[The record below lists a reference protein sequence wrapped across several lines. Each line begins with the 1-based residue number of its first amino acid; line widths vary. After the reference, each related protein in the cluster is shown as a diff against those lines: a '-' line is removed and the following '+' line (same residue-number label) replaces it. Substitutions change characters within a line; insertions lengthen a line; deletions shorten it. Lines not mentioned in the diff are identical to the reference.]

1 MTEQDIEMLEGD
13 PVAMRVM
20 ALGFLFDWLGS
31 SEFKNPASTRELLN
45 CPELQR
51 FKPESRYDRATAR
64 VQKLVLDWL
73 RRESLIRFRE
83 GGRPGRQRSKDY
95 GGEELARANRV
106 VNGSLIGLH
115 AESTLKRYRTVLGEY
130 STHPLVKVWTVPNA
144 VFGLFEECF
153 GLPNDCSA
161 TDFAQKN
168 NLPAKLVKAWAR
180 ELLAEGRVVEKKV
193 QGKRLL
199 RRVAGVES

>member
-1 MTEQDIEMLEGD
+1 MTEHDVEKLEGD

-31 SEFKNPASTRELLN
+31 SDFKNPASTRDLLN
-45 CPELQR
+45 CPELKR
-51 FKPESRYDRATAR
+51 FRPEGPNDWATAR
-64 VQKLVLDWL
+64 VQRLVLNWL
-73 RRESLIRFRE
+73 RGESLMRFRE
-83 GGRPGRQRSKDY
+83 GGRPGRRRTKDY
-95 GGEELARANRV
+95 GREEWVRANRV
-106 VNGSLIGLH
+106 VNGNLFGLH

-130 STHPLVKVWTVPNA
+130 SANPQVKVWTVPQA

-161 TDFAQKN
+161 TDFALMN
-168 NLPAKLVKAWAR
+168 NLPTTLVKAWVR
-180 ELLAEGRVVEKKV
+180 ELLVEGRVVEKKV